1 MLLFFRLWS
10 GVGGGGSSVV
20 EGGGVG
26 VGLGPGVGG
35 GSTVEAAVVGLGRA
49 VGAPGTVLGCLGP
62 ADPGIV
68 RRTPI
73 TTGTATSTN
82 ATMAQARMTNG
93 AFELLGGGGG
103 WGGGHPG
110 ST

>member
-1 MLLFFRLWS
+1 MLFFFRLWS
-10 GVGGGGSSVV
+10 GVGGGGSSLV
-20 EGGGVG
+20 EGGVVG

-35 GSTVEAAVVGLGRA
+35 GSTVAAAVGLGWA
-49 VGAPGTVLGCLGP
+49 VAAPGTVLGCLGP

-68 RRTPI
+68 RSTPI
-73 TTGTATSTN
+73 ITGTATSTN
-82 ATMAQARMTNG
+82 ATMAQARTTNG
-93 AFELLGGGGG
+93 AFELLDGGGG